1 MQTIEQFISYL
12 LAEKGYSNATALS
25 YRASLTDLWKYCRH
39 TDEQICWET
48 LDRDVV
54 RGWMMQEMER
64 GVTARTLNRKMSAVR
79 SFYRYLLRIGRVEKD
94 PTDTLKNPKMEKRL
108 PSFVSEQ
115 DMDRLLDEVTFG
127 EGYEAERDR
136 LILLTFYSTGIRISE
151 LLNLKVSDVD
161 LHARELKV
169 LGKRNKHRIV
179 PFGEELAQALAAF
192 FRLRSVE
199 VCQDLGVVFLRA
211 NGQLM
216 TAAEV
221 RAVVKKYLS
230 CVTHQQKRSPHVLR
244 HTYATVML
252 NNGAD
257 LEVVKELLGH
267 ESVATTEVYTHTTFA
282 ELKKAYDK
290 AHPRA

>member
-54 RGWMMQEMER
+54 RGWMMQEMEH

-79 SFYRYLLRIGRVEKD
+79 SFYRYLLRIGRVEKA

-127 EGYEAERDR
+127 EVA
-136 LILLTFYSTGIRISE
+136 LLEFVIEPPIA
-151 LLNLKVSDVD
+151 VW
-161 LHARELKV
+161 
-169 LGKRNKHRIV
+169 
-179 PFGEELAQALAAF
+179 Q
-192 FRLRSVE
+192 E
-199 VCQDLGVVFLRA
+199 V
-211 NGQLM
+211 
-216 TAAEV
+216 
-221 RAVVKKYLS
+221 
-230 CVTHQQKRSPHVLR
+230 
-244 HTYATVML
+244 
-252 NNGAD
+252 
-257 LEVVKELLGH
+257 
-267 ESVATTEVYTHTTFA
+267 
-282 ELKKAYDK
+282 
-290 AHPRA
+290 